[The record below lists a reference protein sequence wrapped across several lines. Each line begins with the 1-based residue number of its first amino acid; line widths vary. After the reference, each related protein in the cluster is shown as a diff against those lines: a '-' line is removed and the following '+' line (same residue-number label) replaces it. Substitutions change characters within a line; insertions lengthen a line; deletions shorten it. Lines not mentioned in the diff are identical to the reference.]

1 MEAESYA
8 VEANSGKKQSGIAR
22 TGNLSEMSSRS
33 GRSTAISKRAEK
45 LALAKLKATQLK
57 KQHQLERK
65 MTELKFEKEMMEAQ
79 MEEERAAVS
88 LIYEPDN
95 EEEQNLDYY
104 EEDRLQLRDGAM
116 DSFGL
121 KSVNP
126 IQTSKANRE
135 TLNFPK
141 ELYVSRGSNTEKSA
155 PSKKQE
161 DVSRYYVEQPTLR
174 QYGQEPPEL
183 RQNTAFTEIYR
194 PPSKVL
200 AEEVWSQEA
209 QAAIETDIGPL
220 QTLKDFKGNPEV
232 SNQSIEQQGISQFN
246 EQCQPRTTSWPQ
258 SSQLPQRTTTTSWP
272 QSSQLPQRT
281 TTTSWPQSSQLPQ
294 RTTTTS
300 WPQSSQPPQQY
311 IHRDVESLPKMVDT
325 GEEVIRALRQVV
337 STPKIKYMHFDGEP
351 VNYISFMHNF
361 ETCLDKD
368 NPDNSRRLQLLI
380 QHCTGKAREAVESC
394 VNLPEEYG
402 YQAAKETLRENFGK
416 PHIIAQA
423 YIKSWKT

>member
-1 MEAESYA
+1 MSVRSCFTFDEQEMNQEIRRETASDTDGRETLVRRSSRLKVLNTKGTNREEDFAEKANALFRSRAGHISTLTRIQGDIETLMCACEETSEVMLRKAKYDDAWRKFVNAHEQYIEYKISKEEKEKALLSYERQKIRKLYFDGEVQRWCKNLELEAESYA

-33 GRSTAISKRAEK
+33 GKSTAISKRAEK
-45 LALAKLKATQLK
+45 LALAKLKVTQLK

-141 ELYVSRGSNTEKSA
+141 ELYVSRGSNTEKST

-194 PPSKVL
+194 PPLKVL
-200 AEEVWSQEA
+200 AEEVWS
-209 QAAIETDIGPL
+209 
-220 QTLKDFKGNPEV
+220 
-232 SNQSIEQQGISQFN
+232 
-246 EQCQPRTTSWPQ
+246 
-258 SSQLPQRTTTTSWP
+258 
-272 QSSQLPQRT
+272 
-281 TTTSWPQSSQLPQ
+281 
-294 RTTTTS
+294 
-300 WPQSSQPPQQY
+300 
-311 IHRDVESLPKMVDT
+311 
-325 GEEVIRALRQVV
+325 
-337 STPKIKYMHFDGEP
+337 
-351 VNYISFMHNF
+351 
-361 ETCLDKD
+361 
-368 NPDNSRRLQLLI
+368 
-380 QHCTGKAREAVESC
+380 
-394 VNLPEEYG
+394 
-402 YQAAKETLRENFGK
+402 
-416 PHIIAQA
+416 
-423 YIKSWKT
+423 

>member
-1 MEAESYA
+1 
-8 VEANSGKKQSGIAR
+8 
-22 TGNLSEMSSRS
+22 MSSRS

-45 LALAKLKATQLK
+45 LALAKLKVMQLK

-65 MTELKFEKEMMEAQ
+65 MNELKFEKEMMEAQ

-141 ELYVSRGSNTEKSA
+141 ELYVSRGSNTEKFT

-161 DVSRYYVEQPTLR
+161 DVLKYYVEQPTLR

-194 PPSKVL
+194 PPLKVL

-209 QAAIETDIGPL
+209 QGAIETDIGPL

-232 SNQSIEQQGISQFN
+232 SSRLSNKEYHSLINSVNPKQPLGLNHLNYGSERQRPLGPNHLNHHSERQQPLGPNHLNHRSK
-246 EQCQPRTTSWPQ
+246 R
-258 SSQLPQRTTTTSWP
+258 QRPLGPNHLNYRSER
-272 QSSQLPQRT
+272 QRPLGPYHLNYR
-281 TTTSWPQSSQLPQ
+281 SERQ
-294 RTTTTS
+294 R
-300 WPQSSQPPQQY
+300 PLGPN
-311 IHRDVESLPKMVDT
+311 HL
-325 GEEVIRALRQVV
+325 
-337 STPKIKYMHFDGEP
+337 
-351 VNYISFMHNF
+351 N
-361 ETCLDKD
+361 
-368 NPDNSRRLQLLI
+368 RRSNI
-380 QHCTGKAREAVESC
+380 FIVM
-394 VNLPEEYG
+394 
-402 YQAAKETLRENFGK
+402 
-416 PHIIAQA
+416 
-423 YIKSWKT
+423 

>member
-1 MEAESYA
+1 
-8 VEANSGKKQSGIAR
+8 
-22 TGNLSEMSSRS
+22 
-33 GRSTAISKRAEK
+33 
-45 LALAKLKATQLK
+45 
-57 KQHQLERK
+57 

-79 MEEERAAVS
+79 MEEERAEVS

-141 ELYVSRGSNTEKSA
+141 ELYVSRGSNTEKST

-194 PPSKVL
+194 PPLKVL

-209 QAAIETDIGPL
+209 QAAIEIDIGPL
-220 QTLKDFKGNPEV
+220 QTLKDFKGSPEGPNHLNYRSERQRPLGPNRLNYRSERQRPLGPLGPNHLNCC
-232 SNQSIEQQGISQFN
+232 SNIFI
-246 EQCQPRTTSWPQ
+246 
-258 SSQLPQRTTTTSWP
+258 
-272 QSSQLPQRT
+272 
-281 TTTSWPQSSQLPQ
+281 
-294 RTTTTS
+294 
-300 WPQSSQPPQQY
+300 
-311 IHRDVESLPKMVDT
+311 VM
-325 GEEVIRALRQVV
+325 
-337 STPKIKYMHFDGEP
+337 
-351 VNYISFMHNF
+351 
-361 ETCLDKD
+361 
-368 NPDNSRRLQLLI
+368 
-380 QHCTGKAREAVESC
+380 
-394 VNLPEEYG
+394 
-402 YQAAKETLRENFGK
+402 
-416 PHIIAQA
+416 
-423 YIKSWKT
+423 

>member
-1 MEAESYA
+1 MEAERYA

-45 LALAKLKATQLK
+45 LALAKLKVTQLK

-79 MEEERAAVS
+79 MEEERAALS

-141 ELYVSRGSNTEKSA
+141 ELYVSRGSNTEKST

-174 QYGQEPPEL
+174 T
-183 RQNTAFTEIYR
+183 RTARVKAKHCIYR
-194 PPSKVL
+194 NIPP
-200 AEEVWSQEA
+200 
-209 QAAIETDIGPL
+209 AIES
-220 QTLKDFKGNPEV
+220 V
-232 SNQSIEQQGISQFN
+232 
-246 EQCQPRTTSWPQ
+246 
-258 SSQLPQRTTTTSWP
+258 
-272 QSSQLPQRT
+272 
-281 TTTSWPQSSQLPQ
+281 
-294 RTTTTS
+294 
-300 WPQSSQPPQQY
+300 
-311 IHRDVESLPKMVDT
+311 
-325 GEEVIRALRQVV
+325 
-337 STPKIKYMHFDGEP
+337 
-351 VNYISFMHNF
+351 
-361 ETCLDKD
+361 
-368 NPDNSRRLQLLI
+368 SRRSLESGSTSSNRNRYWAVANIERFQ
-380 QHCTGKAREAVESC
+380 GKSRSV
-394 VNLPEEYG
+394 
-402 YQAAKETLRENFGK
+402 
-416 PHIIAQA
+416 
-423 YIKSWKT
+423 